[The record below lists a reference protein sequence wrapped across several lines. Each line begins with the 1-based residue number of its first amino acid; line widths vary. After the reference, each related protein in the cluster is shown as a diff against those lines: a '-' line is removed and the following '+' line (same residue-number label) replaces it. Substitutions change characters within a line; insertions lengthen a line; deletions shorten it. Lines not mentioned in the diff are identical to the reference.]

1 MRTPSFILRP
11 YNIAIHPRHIM
22 ATFTDTP
29 PRSTMAPILR
39 LPEEHMNDIAD
50 SLDGTA
56 DLLNLRLAGNK

>member
-1 MRTPSFILRP
+1 
-11 YNIAIHPRHIM
+11 
-22 ATFTDTP
+22 
-29 PRSTMAPILR
+29 MAPILR